1 MSKVVSKEE
10 FQSWFRTRSRFPI
23 AIKGHTFAVSRDGL
37 VIVDGGKFIYE
48 EALQL
53 VSMLNSHN
61 PLSQINANV
70 IIWERNGVIR
80 VVVLILVAII
90 VGAVIVLVRH

>member
-1 MSKVVSKEE
+1 
-10 FQSWFRTRSRFPI
+10 
-23 AIKGHTFAVSRDGL
+23 
-37 VIVDGGKFIYE
+37 
-48 EALQL
+48 
-53 VSMLNSHN
+53 MLNSHN